1 MIPAF
6 QCPEL
11 RKHSGVGRF
20 DLLLTQPA
28 GYGFPWSTQPASGKL
43 QPSGRGS

>member
-1 MIPAF
+1 MIPTF

-20 DLLLTQPA
+20 DLVQTERVNTA
-28 GYGFPWSTQPASGKL
+28 FPG
-43 QPSGRGS
+43 QPSLLSQAPTFRPG